1 MKDNKRIAVILTIV
15 AISLALLTSAAAA
28 VTDTVR
34 KSTTESSISSNT
46 GTPGVENNYV
56 AFDTDIDGNGPLRQS
71 GLIFTVPHNP
81 GDTIEITATT
91 NDPADFISCDSNFEI
106 CYMINSGK
114 LLPGGSGEVYQSESS
129 SKANTY
135 YLKKQIDR
143 NDFNLIIRDS
153 TGNDRNVKGHIKVVV
168 YSKYPSAFEHI

>member
-15 AISLALLTSAAAA
+15 AISLALLTSAAAT
-28 VTDTVR
+28 TDTIR
-34 KSTTESSISSNT
+34 GSTTESSISSNT

-56 AFDTDIDGNGPLRQS
+56 AIDIDIDGSGPLRQS

-91 NDPADFISCDSNFEI
+91 NDPADFISCDSHFEI
-106 CYMINSGK
+106 YYMINGGQV
-114 LLPGGSGEVYQSESS
+114 LPGIGSVYQSESY
-129 SKANTY
+129 SKAKTY

-143 NDFNLIIRDS
+143 TDFNLIIRDS
-153 TGNDRNVKGHIKVVV
+153 AGNDLNVKGHIKIVVH
-168 YSKYPSAFEHI
+168 SKYPPGFEHI